1 MKRFALPDLLKG
13 FAVFL
18 IVPVHILETFIDYPG
33 RESLLGDIL
42 LVLSGPI
49 AVPIFMIVM
58 GYFVARSN
66 KSTSRN
72 LVRGIAIFI
81 LGLFLN
87 IGLNFHLLLKI
98 KYSGWQIQP
107 LEYILGVDI
116 LYLAGISILILT
128 MIKTLPKGQNL
139 LLGILILT
147 VSILTAYMNKQL
159 MVTDRNY
166 LLPFIA
172 GNYSW
177 SYFPIFPWIVYPLIG
192 FLFQKEEARIKN
204 FMQKRKSLLALVI
217 SIVAL
222 LVVVFG
228 KFGIQTTIDLSA
240 YYHHTFLYFLWA
252 IGVVFLW
259 IVLWNYIQQKI
270 PNAKVLRCF
279 RWLGKN
285 ITVFYVVQWL
295 LIGNIATA
303 IYQTQSLQTYGFWVV
318 GIFTITLIVTLI
330 FEVIRTKKEA

>member
-42 LVLSGPI
+42 LVLGGPI

-81 LGLFLN
+81 LGLLLN

-116 LYLAGISILILT
+116 LFLAGISILILT
-128 MIKTLPKGQNL
+128 MIKTIPKGQNL

-147 VSILTAYMNKQL
+147 VSILTAYMNEQL

-177 SYFPIFPWIVYPLIG
+177 SYFPIFPWIVYPMIG
-192 FLFQKEEARIKN
+192 FLFQKEEARIKS
-204 FMQKRKSLLALVI
+204 FYTETEIPFCICDFI
-217 SIVAL
+217 SYIAGCSVWQ
-222 LVVVFG
+222 V
-228 KFGIQTTIDLSA
+228 
-240 YYHHTFLYFLWA
+240 
-252 IGVVFLW
+252 
-259 IVLWNYIQQKI
+259 WNTNNY
-270 PNAKVLRCF
+270 
-279 RWLGKN
+279 
-285 ITVFYVVQWL
+285 
-295 LIGNIATA
+295 
-303 IYQTQSLQTYGFWVV
+303 
-318 GIFTITLIVTLI
+318 
-330 FEVIRTKKEA
+330 

>member
-18 IVPVHILETFIDYPG
+18 IVPIHILETFIDYPG

-42 LVLSGPI
+42 LVLGGPI

-81 LGLFLN
+81 LGLLLN

-116 LYLAGISILILT
+116 LFLAGISILILT
-128 MIKTLPKGQNL
+128 LIKTLPKGHTL
-139 LLGILILT
+139 LLFVLILT
-147 VSILTAYMNKQL
+147 VSILTSYMNEQL

-177 SYFPIFPWIVYPLIG
+177 SYFPIFPWIVYPMIG
-192 FLFQKEEARIKN
+192 FLFQKEEVQIKS
-204 FMQKRKSLLALVI
+204 FMQKRKSLFALVI
-217 SIVAL
+217 SAVTL

-240 YYHHTFLYFLWA
+240 YYHHIFLYFLWA

-259 IVLWNYIQQKI
+259 VVLWNYIQQKI
-270 PNAKVLRCF
+270 PNSKVLRYF

-295 LIGNIATA
+295 IIGNIATA
-303 IYQTQSLQTYGFWVV
+303 IYQSQSLQTYVFWVA
-318 GIFTITLIVTLI
+318 GIFTITLIVTRI
-330 FEVIRTKKEA
+330 FEVIRTKKET

>member
-1 MKRFALPDLLKG
+1 MKRFVLPDLLKG

-42 LVLSGPI
+42 LVLGGPI

-116 LYLAGISILILT
+116 LYLAGISIIILT
-128 MIKTLPKGQNL
+128 LIKTISKGQNL
-139 LLGILILT
+139 LLVVLILT
-147 VSILTAYMNKQL
+147 VSILTAFMNKQL

-177 SYFPIFPWIVYPLIG
+177 SYFPIFPWLVYPLIG

-228 KFGIQTTIDLSA
+228 NFGIQTTIDLSA

-270 PNAKVLRCF
+270 PNAKVLRYF

-318 GIFTITLIVTLI
+318 GIFTITLIVTRI
-330 FEVIRTKKEA
+330 FEVIQTKKEA

>member
-33 RESLLGDIL
+33 WESLLGDIL

-177 SYFPIFPWIVYPLIG
+177 SYFPIFPWIVYPMIG
-192 FLFQKEEARIKN
+192 FLFQKEEARIKT
-204 FMQKRKSLLALVI
+204 FMQKRKSLFALVI